1 MASLIAYSS
10 EGLVLFN
17 LVLLFTYKP
26 ALNSFLDYRMSEI
39 LSYAF
44 QPLIKT
50 SASHIIPLQKPSK
63 AILSAENDVFVNQ
76 LVFKSQR

>member
-1 MASLIAYSS
+1 
-10 EGLVLFN
+10 
-17 LVLLFTYKP
+17 
-26 ALNSFLDYRMSEI
+26 MSEI